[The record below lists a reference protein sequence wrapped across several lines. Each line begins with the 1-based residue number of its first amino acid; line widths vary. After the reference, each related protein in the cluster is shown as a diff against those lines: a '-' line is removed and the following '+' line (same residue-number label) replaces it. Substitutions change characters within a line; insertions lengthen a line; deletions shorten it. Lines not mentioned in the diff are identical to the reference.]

1 MMKWGTYNGKAVER
15 FVLTNAKETRVAV
28 LTLGGIVQEFSVV
41 RNGYR
46 ENMVVNFDSVEDYV
60 KNPYQICKQIGRVAG
75 RIKDGQFM
83 LNGQTVNVPT
93 NEGPN
98 TLHGGDHGTS
108 TQLFEG
114 YQTADNEVTLT
125 LRMKATT
132 DGFPGDAVVSIN
144 YLLTD
149 DDRLTLTYDVTA
161 QDETVYDPTLH
172 IYWQLPENLQDT
184 ELRLNALRHMVVDG
198 AKLPTGELEPVSG
211 AFDFTTTRSLSEAVQ
226 NLRQEQGQQGY
237 DDGFNVEPSMTTPVA
252 EITEHQRNLKVRV
265 FSDRNGLIVFTA
277 DPKNGDHDAAGVY
290 NSLATEPQTL
300 PDALHHPEFGEIRLR
315 AGERKTMRMAFQIVD
330 AE

>member
-1 MMKWGTYNGKAVER
+1 MKWGTYDGKAVER
-15 FVLTNAKETRVAV
+15 FVLTNAKKTQVAV

-41 RNGYR
+41 RDGHR

-60 KNPYQICKQIGRVAG
+60 KNPYQVCKQIGRVAG
-75 RIKDGQFM
+75 RIENGQFM
-83 LNGQTVNVPT
+83 ISGQTVSVPT

-114 YQTADNEVTLT
+114 YQTADNEVTLS
-125 LRMKATT
+125 LRMKAAT

-161 QDETVYDPTLH
+161 QGDTVYDPTLH
-172 IYWQLPENLQDT
+172 IYWQLPEGLQDT
-184 ELRLNALRHMVVDG
+184 DLRLNALRHMVVDS
-198 AKLPTGELEPVSG
+198 AKLPTGELEPVRG
-211 AFDFTTTRSLSEAVQ
+211 AFDFTTTRSLSAAVG
-226 NLRQEQGQQGY
+226 NLRQEQNQQGY
-237 DDGFNVEPSMTTPVA
+237 DDGFNVEPSMITPIA
-252 EITEHQRNLKVRV
+252 EITEHKRNLKVQV
-265 FSDRNGLIVFTA
+265 FSDRNGLVIFTA
-277 DPKNGDHDAAGVY
+277 DPKNGNDDAEGIY

-315 AGERKTMRMAFQIVD
+315 AGEHKTIRMAFQIVD

>member
-1 MMKWGTYNGKAVER
+1 MMKWGTYDGKAVER
-15 FVLTNAKETRVAV
+15 FVLTNAKKTQVAV

-41 RNGYR
+41 RDGHR

-60 KNPYQICKQIGRVAG
+60 KNPYQVCKQIGRVAG
-75 RIKDGQFM
+75 RIENGQFM
-83 LNGQTVNVPT
+83 ISGQTVSVPT

-114 YQTADNEVTLT
+114 YQTADNEVTLS
-125 LRMKATT
+125 LRMKAAT

-161 QDETVYDPTLH
+161 QGDTVYDPTLH
-172 IYWQLPENLQDT
+172 IYWQLPEGLQDT
-184 ELRLNALRHMVVDG
+184 DLRLNALRHMVVDS
-198 AKLPTGELEPVSG
+198 AKLPTGELEPVRG
-211 AFDFTTTRSLSEAVQ
+211 AFDFTTTRSLSAAVG
-226 NLRQEQGQQGY
+226 NLRQEQNQQGY
-237 DDGFNVEPSMTTPVA
+237 DDGFNVEPSMITPIA
-252 EITEHQRNLKVRV
+252 EITEHKRNLKVQV
-265 FSDRNGLIVFTA
+265 FSDRNGLVIFTA
-277 DPKNGDHDAAGVY
+277 DPKNGNDDAEGIY

-315 AGERKTMRMAFQIVD
+315 AGEHKTIRMAFQIVD